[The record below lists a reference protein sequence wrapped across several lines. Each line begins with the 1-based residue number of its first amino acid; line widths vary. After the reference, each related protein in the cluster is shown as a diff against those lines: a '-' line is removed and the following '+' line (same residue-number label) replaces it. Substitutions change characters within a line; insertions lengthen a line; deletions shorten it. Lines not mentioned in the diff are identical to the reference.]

1 METKD
6 ILKKLRNDKGETLSE
21 LSQKVGISQPTL
33 SRYEK
38 GTRKPKYDQLERL
51 AAHFSVT
58 IDYLAGK
65 SDDPQMMAKKGPVT
79 KFVSSFA
86 PSFGVY
92 PTDET
97 RLRQF
102 KYLQSILIHG
112 LPIPI
117 EKHELFKNE
126 AKNLSNKDKQHI
138 ALIISRLFGA
148 LIHSYAT
155 NDKETIN
162 SIINFAS
169 NLPIDD
175 ANEQTDN
182 EK

>member
-65 SDDPQMMAKKGPVT
+65 SDDPQMPAKKGPVA

-92 PTDET
+92 P
-97 RLRQF
+97 
-102 KYLQSILIHG
+102 
-112 LPIPI
+112 
-117 EKHELFKNE
+117 
-126 AKNLSNKDKQHI
+126 
-138 ALIISRLFGA
+138 
-148 LIHSYAT
+148 
-155 NDKETIN
+155 
-162 SIINFAS
+162 
-169 NLPIDD
+169 
-175 ANEQTDN
+175 
-182 EK
+182 